1 VGSLSQIQSRQATIK
16 DLDDLVHLFDEY
28 RIFYEQKSDKD
39 GARKFL
45 WDKFEHNESI
55 IFIAVDG
62 ELSETIGFA
71 QLYPSFSSVSMSRI
85 WILNDLYV
93 RENYRGKHI
102 GRMLLDTAKE
112 YAILTKAIR
121 IELTT
126 ASTNGTAQRL
136 YEMNGYE
143 LDKVFYKYLLN
154 L

>member
-1 VGSLSQIQSRQATIK
+1 MSQFQTRQATIK

-39 GARKFL
+39 EARKFL

-55 IFIAVDG
+55 IFIAVD
-62 ELSETIGFA
+62 ENLRETIGFT
-71 QLYPSFSSVSMSRI
+71 QLYPSFSSVSMKRI

-102 GRMLLDTAKE
+102 GRMLLDAAKE
-112 YAILTKAIR
+112 YAILTNAKR

-126 ASTNGTAQRL
+126 AITNVTAQRL